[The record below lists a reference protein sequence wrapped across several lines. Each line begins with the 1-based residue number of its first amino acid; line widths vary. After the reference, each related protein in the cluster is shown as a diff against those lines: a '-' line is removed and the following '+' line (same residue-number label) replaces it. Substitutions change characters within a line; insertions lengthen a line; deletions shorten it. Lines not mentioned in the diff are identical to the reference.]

1 MTRMRLGTTI
11 AALALALVACN
22 DDNGPSNGGDTGTLT
37 LRLTDAPGEEIESA
51 VIYVSQVYLIPGS
64 EEDGER
70 VVISDTPA
78 SYDLLSL
85 QGGVTALLG
94 SEEIPV
100 GSYEQLRMVVDSA
113 RVTLV
118 PPVLFDDGTNTAL
131 LKVPS
136 GSTSGLKVNLS
147 GPIEIVPGETF
158 WVVDFDVGQSF
169 VFQGPPGGPKSVHFK
184 PVIHATAVD
193 VAGSI
198 SGTVTPA
205 EANATLYATV
215 GTDTVATTT
224 ADGTTGAYT
233 FAFIAPGDYTI
244 LARAT
249 GYDDATLPVSVGDGE
264 DVTGVDFTLVATVV
278 PGSISGTVTPAA
290 SAATVY
296 AIVGTDTVT
305 TAAADITTGAYTLAN
320 LPPDSYTVLA
330 RAVGFQDGTQGPIV
344 VAEGQNVIDINFT
357 LSP

>member
-1 MTRMRLGTTI
+1 MKSIRFGTTV
-11 AALALALVACN
+11 AALALALVACS

-51 VIYVSQVYLIPGS
+51 VVYVSQVYLVPGS
-64 EEDGER
+64 DENGEH

-94 SEEIPV
+94 SQEIPV

-113 RVTLV
+113 RVTLA

-131 LKVPS
+131 LTVPS
-136 GSTSGLKVNLS
+136 GSQTGIKVNLS
-147 GPIEIVPGETF
+147 GPIEIVPGETI

-169 VFQGPPGGPKSVHFK
+169 VFQGPPGGPKSVSFK

-205 EANATLYATV
+205 EANATVYAIV
-215 GTDTVATTT
+215 GTDTIASTT
-224 ADGTTGAYT
+224 ADPTTGAYLIP
-233 FAFIAPGDYTI
+233 FIAPGNYTV

-249 GYDDATLPVSVGDGE
+249 GYDDATQPVTVGDGE
-264 DVTGVDFTLVATVV
+264 DVTGVDFTLTLTVV

-290 SAATVY
+290 SAATLY

-305 TAAADITTGAYTLAN
+305 TTAADITTGAYTLAN
-320 LPPDSYTVLA
+320 LAPGSYTVLA
-330 RAVGFQDGTQGPIV
+330 RAAGFADKTQGPV
-344 VAEGQNVIDINFT
+344 DVAAGQNVIDINFT
-357 LSP
+357 FP

>member
-1 MTRMRLGTTI
+1 MRIRLGTTV
-11 AALALALVACN
+11 AVLALALVACN
-22 DDNGPSNGGDTGTLT
+22 GDNGPSDTGILT
-37 LRLTDAPGEEIESA
+37 LRITDAPGEEIESA
-51 VIYVSQVYLIPGS
+51 VIYVSQVYLTPGS
-64 EEDGER
+64 EENGER

-78 SYDLLSL
+78 SYDLLAL

-118 PPVLFDDGTNTAL
+118 PPVLFEDGTNTAL

-136 GSTSGLKVNLS
+136 GGTSGLKVNLS
-147 GPIEIVPGETF
+147 GPIEIVPGETI

-205 EANATLYATV
+205 SSNATVYAIV
-215 GTDTVATTT
+215 GADTIATTT
-224 ADGTTGAYT
+224 ADGTTGAFT
-233 FAFIAPGDYTI
+233 LAFLAPG
-244 LARAT
+244 A
-249 GYDDATLPVSVGDGE
+249 
-264 DVTGVDFTLVATVV
+264 
-278 PGSISGTVTPAA
+278 
-290 SAATVY
+290 
-296 AIVGTDTVT
+296 
-305 TAAADITTGAYTLAN
+305 
-320 LPPDSYTVLA
+320 YTVLA

-344 VAEGQNVIDINFT
+344 VGPGQAVIEVNFT

>member
-1 MTRMRLGTTI
+1 
-11 AALALALVACN
+11 
-22 DDNGPSNGGDTGTLT
+22 
-37 LRLTDAPGEEIESA
+37 
-51 VIYVSQVYLIPGS
+51 
-64 EEDGER
+64 
-70 VVISDTPA
+70 
-78 SYDLLSL
+78 
-85 QGGVTALLG
+85 
-94 SEEIPV
+94 
-100 GSYEQLRMVVDSA
+100 MVVDSA

-118 PPVLFDDGTNTAL
+118 PPLLFDDGTNTAPL
-131 LKVPS
+131 FVPS
-136 GSTSGLKVNLS
+136 GSETGLKVNLS
-147 GPIEIVPGETF
+147 GPIEIVPGETI

-169 VFQGPPGGPKSVHFK
+169 VLQGPPAGPKSVSFK

-205 EANATLYATV
+205 AANATLYAIV
-215 GTDTVATTT
+215 GTDTIATTT
-224 ADGTTGAYT
+224 ADGTTGDYL

-249 GYDDATLPVSVGDGE
+249 GYTDATLPVTVGDGE
-264 DVTGVDFTLVATVV
+264 DVTGVDFTLVAALV

-305 TAAADITTGAYTLAN
+305 TAAADVATGAYRLAN

-330 RAVGFQDGTQGPIV
+330 RAAGYRDGILGPIV
-344 VAEGQNVIDINFT
+344 VAEAQAVIDVNFT

>member
-1 MTRMRLGTTI
+1 MRFGTTV

-37 LRLTDAPGEEIESA
+37 LRITDAPGEEIESA

-64 EEDGER
+64 GEDGER

-78 SYDLLSL
+78 SYDLLAL
-85 QGGVTALLG
+85 QGGVSALLG
-94 SEEIPV
+94 SRRFPSDRMSSS
-100 GSYEQLRMVVDSA
+100 GWSWTRRASPGAAGALRRRNQYRS
-113 RVTLV
+113 
-118 PPVLFDDGTNTAL
+118 

-205 EANATLYATV
+205 EANATLYAIV
-215 GTDTVATTT
+215 GADTVATTT

-233 FAFIAPGDYTI
+233 FAFIAPGDYTV

-330 RAVGFQDGTQGPIV
+330 RAAGFQDGTQGPIV
-344 VAEGQNVIDINFT
+344 VAAGQNVIDINFT

>member
-1 MTRMRLGTTI
+1 MMRMRLGTTV

-22 DDNGPSNGGDTGTLT
+22 DDNGPSNGDTGTLT
-37 LRLTDAPGEEIESA
+37 LRISDAPGEEIESA
-51 VIYVSQVYLIPGS
+51 VIYVSQVYLVPGS

-78 SYDLLSL
+78 SYDLLAL

-118 PPVLFDDGTNTAL
+118 PPILFEDGTNTAL

-136 GSTSGLKVNLS
+136 GGTSGLKVNLS
-147 GPIEIVPGETF
+147 GPIEIVPGETI

-169 VFQGPPGGPKSVHFK
+169 VFQGPPGGPKSVSFK
-184 PVIHATAVD
+184 PVIHASAVD

-205 EANATLYATV
+205 SANATVYAIV
-215 GTDTVATTT
+215 GTDTITTTT

-233 FAFIAPGDYTI
+233 LAFLPPGNYTV

-249 GYDDATLPVSVGDGE
+249 GYADATLPVTVGDGE
-264 DVTGVDFTLVATVV
+264 DVTGVDFTLTAT

-305 TAAADITTGAYTLAN
+305 SAAADVTTGAYTLAN
-320 LPPDSYTVLA
+320 LPPDSYTVTA
-330 RAVGFQDGTQGPIV
+330 HAVGFQDGTLGPIV
-344 VAEGQNVIDINFT
+344 VAPGQAVVDVNFT